1 MSCSNSFGCGFLS
14 ECFFPSGRCVA
25 VGGSCRMEEHSL
37 LSDSPCSWHLCYPM
51 SLFPDNVFISICFIC
66 NWDGGLDA
74 LTALSEKWQCWLPA
88 RERVRE
94 TNGTFGGYF
103 LFVTSS
109 TGKNGGG
116 GGGKVGLGNVV
127 WGQRGA
133 VAECTTKSHFE
144 MDALMALGLIKSLDW
159 YCKWA
164 LYLMTSAAFLCTHPE
179 ITVSSVEPV
188 TSPDGGIMFCS
199 LLSNS
204 TFIPLQNP
212 PLGSLRQMSPQLPP
226 LFLCLWVIHT
236 VDSTSGGIHQA

>member
-74 LTALSEKWQCWLPA
+74 LTALSEKWQRWLPA

-109 TGKNGGG
+109 TGKKGGREG
-116 GGGKVGLGNVV
+116 GVGGCGVGAEGSCGWMYHQITFWDGCVDGARSDKIPRLILQMSSLSDDICCIFMHAPGNN
-127 WGQRGA
+127 
-133 VAECTTKSHFE
+133 
-144 MDALMALGLIKSLDW
+144 
-159 YCKWA
+159 
-164 LYLMTSAAFLCTHPE
+164 
-179 ITVSSVEPV
+179 SVECW
-188 TSPDGGIMFCS
+188 TSHISWRG
-199 LLSNS
+199 NHV
-204 TFIPLQNP
+204 
-212 PLGSLRQMSPQLPP
+212 
-226 LFLCLWVIHT
+226 LFAAVK
-236 VDSTSGGIHQA
+236 